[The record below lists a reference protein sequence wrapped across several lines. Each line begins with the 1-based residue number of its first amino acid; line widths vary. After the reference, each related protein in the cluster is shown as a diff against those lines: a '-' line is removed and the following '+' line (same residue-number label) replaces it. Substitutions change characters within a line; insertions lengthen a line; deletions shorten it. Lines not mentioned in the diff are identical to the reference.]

1 MASAWSQLDQ
11 LLTCAICLDRYR
23 NPKLLPCQH
32 TFCMEPC
39 LDGLIDYA
47 RRQIKCPECRAEHR
61 IPYQGI
67 QQFPTN
73 VTLMRFLEL
82 HRDITG
88 EEPEPPPSLMERCSV
103 CSEKSNVERCAHCD
117 KKVCLDCKEAH
128 VDILR
133 REINRINNQVRRGL
147 HRLSEALTQTK
158 KNAEKLQFNCKQ
170 VKDEIDDIV
179 RRYSKDLKVT
189 EDKLKHDLEIY
200 TQTEMR
206 AITKLKDDLEVEV
219 TNITSNCDL
228 VDKYITDDFE
238 WSDTELIEYKQIFI
252 KMLDFLRTFDPDNTD
267 FSRRIKF
274 QPRADPDVLHRNIAD
289 FGELKI
295 NAPINAVPTQQ
306 SLIPSSNSLMR
317 SQSDHRLAAQ
327 FARRCDNR
335 SFSDINQRLDSE
347 RDSGRPT
354 SPLMGSRRRDRDG
367 YRRYSDRPGDYDY
380 QERVSSRY
388 NRDDTALSSRWRDN
402 DDYGHR
408 NRYPRDCDESDS
420 EPPQGRTVRFADEQA
435 PKERVFDV
443 DEASKGPLSGV
454 FKLLDSPKVMERL
467 HQNEVKQKQQQNEK
481 EKEKPNPPQTPPA
494 PIPPPVVQP
503 KRQPTRQQSEDDID
517 RQKRANQQASSSTS
531 TSPPTDTTSNVTPQK
546 YSESTRTATVTES
559 PRITESTETSED
571 SHSRGRLTG
580 TSSLDEPSTETP
592 RNTSRQVSNP
602 DIELDSKENVV
613 GNSKE
618 TVGLREESTPR
629 RHAYTRHQSDTRYDR
644 PVNQE
649 EGKQE
654 VINNRPTS
662 LLISSRP
669 STPTRRLT
677 LDDLMGQDR
686 PNYTRFRNNEISRTT
701 SPVDGTG
708 SPTARYSPLCRRTF
722 VLPTISSLEPT
733 SNDDACY
740 SSDSSTNL
748 FFSCNNSLEDITD
761 VFNQQSPG

>member
-88 EEPEPPPSLMERCSV
+88 EEPEPPPSMMERCSV

-117 KKVCLDCKEAH
+117 KKICQDCKEAH

-133 REINRINNQVRRGL
+133 REIIRINNQVRRGL

-158 KNAEKLQFNCKQ
+158 KNAEKLQYNCNQ
-170 VKDEIDDIV
+170 VREEIEDIV

-189 EDKLKHDLEIY
+189 EDKLKHDLEMY
-200 TQTEMR
+200 TETEMKSV
-206 AITKLKDDLEVEV
+206 TKLKEDLEIEV
-219 TNITSNCDL
+219 NNITSNCEL
-228 VDKYITDDFE
+228 VDKYVTDDYE
-238 WSDTELIEYKQIFI
+238 WSDVELLEYKQIFI
-252 KMLDFLRTFDPDNTD
+252 KMLDFLRTFDPDTTD

-295 NAPINAVPTQQ
+295 NAPINSVPTQQ
-306 SLIPSSNSLMR
+306 SLMAPSNSLMR

-335 SFSDINQRLDSE
+335 SFSDINQRMDSE
-347 RDSGRPT
+347 RDSGRPS
-354 SPLMGSRRRDRDG
+354 SPLTGRRREDG
-367 YRRYSDRPGDYDY
+367 YRRYSDRSRDYDY
-380 QERVSSRY
+380 QDRVSSRY
-388 NRDDTALSSRWRDN
+388 NRDDSALSSRWREN

-408 NRYPRDCDESDS
+408 NRYPRDYDECDT
-420 EPPQGRTVRFADEQA
+420 EPHQSRTVRFADEPA
-435 PKERVFDV
+435 PRERVFDI

-454 FKLLDSPKVMERL
+454 CKLLDSPKVMERL
-467 HQNEVKQKQQQNEK
+467 HQNEVKQKQQTEKEK
-481 EKEKPNPPQTPPA
+481 EKEKPQTPPVT
-494 PIPPPVVQP
+494 PPQP
-503 KRQPTRQQSEDDID
+503 TTQFRRQPSRQQSEDEID
-517 RQKRANQQASSSTS
+517 RQKKANQQASSSTS
-531 TSPPTDTTSNVTPQK
+531 ASVPADTSSNTTPQK
-546 YSESTRTATVTES
+546 VNLDSSRTSTIPESITA
-559 PRITESTETSED
+559 TESTDIPQD
-571 SHSRGRLTG
+571 SRSRGRLTG
-580 TSSLDEPSTETP
+580 SSSLDESTNDGP
-592 RNTSRQVSNP
+592 RNTSRQVSNT
-602 DIELDSKENVV
+602 DIELESKENSV

-629 RHAYTRHQSDTRYDR
+629 RRSYTRHQSDTRYDR
-644 PVNQE
+644 PISQE
-649 EGKQE
+649 EQKPE
-654 VINNRPTS
+654 VNTRPTS

-669 STPTRRLT
+669 STPTRRLV
-677 LDDLMGQDR
+677 LDDLTGQDR
-686 PNYTRFRNNEISRTT
+686 PNYARYRNNDLSRTT
-701 SPVDGTG
+701 SPVDGSR
-708 SPTARYSPLCRRTF
+708 SPTSRYSPLCRRTF

-733 SNDDACY
+733 SNDDAC
-740 SSDSSTNL
+740 SGSLSDSSSNL
-748 FFSCNNSLEDITD
+748 FLSCNSSLEDISD

>member
-88 EEPEPPPSLMERCSV
+88 EEPEPPPSMMERCSV

-117 KKVCLDCKEAH
+117 KKICPDCKEAH

-158 KNAEKLQFNCKQ
+158 KNAEKLQFNCSQ
-170 VKDEIDDIV
+170 VKEEIEDIV

-189 EDKLKHDLEIY
+189 EDKLKSDLEVY
-200 TQTEMR
+200 TQTEMKT
-206 AITKLKDDLEVEV
+206 ISKLKEDLEIEV
-219 TNITSNCDL
+219 NNITSNCDL
-228 VDKYITDDFE
+228 VDKYVTDDFE
-238 WSDTELIEYKQIFI
+238 WSDVELIEYKQIFI

-295 NAPINAVPTQQ
+295 NAPMNAPTQQ
-306 SLIPSSNSLMR
+306 SLMPPSNALMR

-335 SFSDINQRLDSE
+335 SFSDINQRMESE

-354 SPLMGSRRRDRDG
+354 SPLMSRG
-367 YRRYSDRPGDYDY
+367 RRYSERTRDYDY
-380 QERVSSRY
+380 QDRVSSRY
-388 NRDDTALSSRWRDN
+388 GREDTALSSRWRDS

-408 NRYPRDCDESDS
+408 NRYNRDYDESDN
-420 EPPQGRTVRFADEQA
+420 EPHQGRTVRFADEQS
-435 PKERVFDV
+435 PKERVFDI

-454 FKLLDSPKVMERL
+454 FRLLDSPKVMERL
-467 HQNEVKQKQQQNEK
+467 HQNEVKQKQQQTEK
-481 EKEKPNPPQTPPA
+481 EKVNTPQAPPA
-494 PIPPPVVQP
+494 PTPAPAPAPVVQP
-503 KRQPTRQQSEDDID
+503 RRQPSRQPSEDEID
-517 RQKRANQQASSSTS
+517 RQKRANQQASSSSS
-531 TSPPTDTTSNVTPQK
+531 TSPATDTQNNVSQK
-546 YSESTRTATVTES
+546 TTDSSRTAVVSES
-559 PRITESTETSED
+559 PRTMETTETQDNSR
-571 SHSRGRLTG
+571 SRGRLTG
-580 TSSLDEPSTETP
+580 TTSLDESSTEAP

-602 DIELDSKENVV
+602 DIELESKEDTV

-618 TVGLREESTPR
+618 TVGLQEESTPR

-644 PVNQE
+644 PINHE
-649 EGKQE
+649 ECKQE
-654 VINNRPTS
+654 VTRPTS
-662 LLISSRP
+662 LHISSRP

-677 LDDLMGQDR
+677 LEDLTGQER
-686 PNYTRFRNNEISRTT
+686 PNYTRFRNNDFSRTT
-701 SPVDGTG
+701 SPVDGAR
-708 SPTARYSPLCRRTF
+708 SPTSRYSPLCRRTF
-722 VLPTISSLEPT
+722 VLPTISAFEPT
-733 SNDDACY
+733 SNDDACC

-748 FFSCNNSLEDITD
+748 FFSCNSSLEDISD
-761 VFNQQSPG
+761 VFSQHSPG